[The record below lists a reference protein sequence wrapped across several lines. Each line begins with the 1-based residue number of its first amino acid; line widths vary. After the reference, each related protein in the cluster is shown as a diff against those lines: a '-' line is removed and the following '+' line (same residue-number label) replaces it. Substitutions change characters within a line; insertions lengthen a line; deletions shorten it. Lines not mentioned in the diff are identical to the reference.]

1 MLATSVDDG
10 VYFEAKS
17 LDEFKR
23 LISGDIPMAG
33 NARNVVFGS
42 MGVAGLM
49 ALASI
54 LDMVLGIPFQGQM
67 VLDIMF
73 ILAAGI
79 VIYMGIDCLKDQR

>member
-1 MLATSVDDG
+1 
-10 VYFEAKS
+10 
-17 LDEFKR
+17 
-23 LISGDIPMAG
+23 MAG
-33 NARNVVFGS
+33 NARSVVFGS
-42 MGVAGLM
+42 MVVAGLM

-67 VLDIMF
+67 ALDIMF